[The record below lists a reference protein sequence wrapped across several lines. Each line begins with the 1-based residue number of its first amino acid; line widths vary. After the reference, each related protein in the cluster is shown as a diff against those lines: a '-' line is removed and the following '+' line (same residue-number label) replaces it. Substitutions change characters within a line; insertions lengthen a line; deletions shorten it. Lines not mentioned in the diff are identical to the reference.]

1 MATNE
6 FNARAMRKVSAK
18 NYHVSTEELRA
29 NCRELIERAA
39 SIGRRAE
46 RPFVHWEAYEDS
58 GLAKVQPQAFQ
69 KVIKE
74 LEAAGFT
81 VKVHKHLIS
90 RKPDYFNAIV
100 RW

>member
-1 MATNE
+1 MTTNE
-6 FNARAMRKVSAK
+6 FNARAMRKVANK

-29 NCRELIERAA
+29 NCRELIECAA
-39 SIGRRAE
+39 SIGRRVE

-58 GLAKVQPQAFQ
+58 GLAKVQPQTFQ

-81 VKVHKHLIS
+81 VKVRKHLIS